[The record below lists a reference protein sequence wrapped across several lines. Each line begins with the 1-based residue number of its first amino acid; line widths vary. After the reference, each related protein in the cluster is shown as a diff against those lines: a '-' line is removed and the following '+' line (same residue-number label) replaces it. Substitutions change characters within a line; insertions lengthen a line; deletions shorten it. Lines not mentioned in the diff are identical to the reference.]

1 MIRPTAGPSEY
12 RPGSGAQPLAQATQA
27 AARSPLGNAEV
38 RGGLTQGVAS
48 EKKLQQRAIGRGES
62 SQELDDCHLSCLVF
76 RRGLHGRW
84 RDQWTARPQPLEAAE
99 GYSQTSGKVRKEK
112 TSKTPLTRPVG
123 EKLTE
128 DDIAFVANIVQLS
141 QAYPGTAG
149 QHRADAVEVGSEP
162 LVEPVAQQ
170 AVAALGQSG

>member
-1 MIRPTAGPSEY
+1 
-12 RPGSGAQPLAQATQA
+12 
-27 AARSPLGNAEV
+27 
-38 RGGLTQGVAS
+38 
-48 EKKLQQRAIGRGES
+48 
-62 SQELDDCHLSCLVF
+62 
-76 RRGLHGRW
+76 
-84 RDQWTARPQPLEAAE
+84 
-99 GYSQTSGKVRKEK
+99 VRKEK

>member
-1 MIRPTAGPSEY
+1 MIRPTAGPSEC
-12 RPGSGAQPLAQATQA
+12 RPGSGAQPRAQATQA
-27 AARSPLGNAEV
+27 AASSPLGNAEV

-48 EKKLQQRAIGRGES
+48 EKKLQQRAIGRGEP
-62 SQELDDCHLSCLVF
+62 SQELDDCHLGCLVF
-76 RRGLHGRW
+76 RRGLQGRW
-84 RDQWTARPQPLEAAE
+84 RDEWTARPQPLEAAE